1 MCYTVDNSIGK
12 GAHMQKGYIVYYDNL
27 KYFDRLD
34 DEQLG
39 RLFRGLTRY
48 AATGEEPDILDPA
61 AGMLFEV
68 MANQVDRDAEH
79 YRQVCAA
86 RTAAGK
92 KGAAKNHTASDPA
105 ESIAAADPLY
115 SDTRL

>member
-1 MCYTVDNSIGK
+1 
-12 GAHMQKGYIVYYDNL
+12 MQKGYIVYYDNL

-92 KGAAKNHTASDPA
+92 KGAARTRSAPAPADPA